1 MKKLLFGLLTAAG
14 MIFTACDS
22 GLGNEGNGKEPFVPE
37 ISYSPQFLA
46 FESNGGEK
54 EVIITANFK
63 YEVSENTDW
72 IDIEMLETGVNVI
85 AKENK
90 NTYER
95 SASIAI
101 FNEEYD
107 ITKFIE
113 IRQAAYIPQIELSQQ
128 SIEVGFMS
136 GTYTINI
143 TSDCYWEATS
153 KNDWIFVE
161 NYIGVAGTKELKF
174 SIERN
179 EETKNR
185 EGIIV
190 IKNEDYNLVAT
201 LHVVQKSFPST
212 DHVILYTTSDGK
224 IVTPYNETSFDANI
238 VSNTYE
244 NGQGVMIFDAPVTLI
259 NSYAFSGERNLTN
272 ITIPNSVVTIDFESF
287 SGCISLAD
295 IALSSNIANIG
306 RSSFQF
312 CTSLEKITIPDST
325 TYIGEKAFYGCRS
338 LQNITIG
345 NGLTKIGSEAFTDC
359 SSLKDV
365 YIKDLSA
372 WLKIEMNSYN
382 CNPLLNGAKLYLN
395 GEELTELTIPSDIT
409 EIKYGAFE
417 NCISLTSVTIP
428 NSVTKINSCAFMNCT
443 SLTDVTIGNSL
454 SSIGYL
460 VFARCTSLTNIIIP
474 DNIKSIGHYAFK
486 ECKSLTNIT
495 IPQNVTIIEEE
506 AFMDCT
512 SLICIYCRPI
522 TPPRGGSDMFRNNAM
537 GRTIY
542 VPSESVNTYKRVEWW
557 ADYDYCIEGYN
568 F

>member
-1 MKKLLFGLLTAAG
+1 MKKLLFLLATIG
-14 MIFTACDS
+14 IIFSACENNLRNDS
-22 GLGNEGNGKEPFVPE
+22 NGKPPFVPE
-37 ISYSPQFLA
+37 ISYSPKFLE
-46 FESNGGEK
+46 FDSKGGKNEI
-54 EVIITANFK
+54 VITANFE

-72 IDIEMLETGVNVI
+72 IDVEMLETGVNVI

-95 SASIAI
+95 SASIVI

-161 NYIGVAGTKELKF
+161 NYIGVAGVKELKF

-212 DHVILYTTSDGK
+212 DRVILYTTSDGK
-224 IVTPYNETSFDANI
+224 IVTPYNETSFDADV

-244 NGQGVMIFDAPVTLI
+244 YGQGVMVFDTPVTLI
-259 NSYAFSGERNLTN
+259 DDYAFYGERNL
-272 ITIPNSVVTIDFESF
+272 
-287 SGCISLAD
+287 
-295 IALSSNIANIG
+295 AN
-306 RSSFQF
+306 
-312 CTSLEKITIPDST
+312 ITIPDSIIH
-325 TYIGEKAFYGCRS
+325 IGEKAFYGCIS

-428 NSVTKINSCAFMNCT
+428 NSVTKIDSCAFMNCT

-460 VFARCTSLTNIIIP
+460 VFAFCSSLTNITIP

-486 ECKSLTNIT
+486 GCKSLTNIT
-495 IPQNVTIIEEE
+495 IPQNVTIIEKE

-557 ADYDYCIEGYN
+557 ADYDYCIESYN